1 MLKLHEQLLYILS
14 PLVREDNKNLET
26 RRMAINCLGNL
37 CYRTGNKF
45 QGKYKNVYNLLLAN
59 LNSPNPS
66 DDEAAYL
73 KVFIKIDFTCFFIK
87 HFFFMLI

>member
-1 MLKLHEQLLYILS
+1 MS
-14 PLVREDNKNLET
+14 
-26 RRMAINCLGNL
+26 INCLGNL

-45 QGKYKNVYNLLLAN
+45 QGKYKDVYELLLTN

-73 KVFIKIDFTCFFIK
+73 KVFINIDFKMIFFIHIK
-87 HFFFMLI
+87 DIFDFNLNIFFRL